1 MLSKLAKISAELAQE
16 IAGEEYAPFSKFN
29 PFEIDGN
36 WYVSIKESEFLTD
49 FEIVEIEIENN
60 E

>member
-16 IAGEEYAPFSKFN
+16 IAGLEYAKFAKFN
-29 PFEIDGN
+29 PFEVDGI